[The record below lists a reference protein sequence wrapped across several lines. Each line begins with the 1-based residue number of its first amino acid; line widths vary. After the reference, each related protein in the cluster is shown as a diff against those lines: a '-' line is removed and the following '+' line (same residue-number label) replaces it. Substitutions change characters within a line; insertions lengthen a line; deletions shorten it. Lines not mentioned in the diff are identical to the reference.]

1 MREEGEE
8 DHMWKKIIG
17 GKTLREGVLKAEGT
31 RGRKVEGWHG
41 SELCTPE
48 DLRSV
53 HTCSTH
59 QECSKVLIPGGLFWR
74 QSAGSPGSIWRFCY

>member
-1 MREEGEE
+1 MREEGEHH
-8 DHMWKKIIG
+8 HMWKKIIG

-48 DLRSV
+48 DLCSV

-59 QECSKVLIPGGLFWR
+59 QECSKVLIPGGLFLR